1 MQSFRF
7 FVFLQR
13 LKQKCLEHGVVFI
26 EQCEAYTSKTNSFN
40 GELIKGL
47 GSRERFTYDGVTV
60 NRDINAARNIL
71 IRALR
76 DSSAMTEMSLL
87 SNTIV
92 TVR

>member
-1 MQSFRF
+1 M
-7 FVFLQR
+7 
-13 LKQKCLEHGVVFI
+13 FI
-26 EQCEAYTSKTNSFN
+26 EENESYTSKTNSFN
-40 GELIKGL
+40 GELINGL
-47 GSRERFTYDGVTV
+47 GGKERFKYDGVTV

-92 TVR
+92 TAR

>member
-1 MQSFRF
+1 MRGLYEQD
-7 FVFLQR
+7 
-13 LKQKCLEHGVVFI
+13 EFI
-26 EQCEAYTSKTNSFN
+26 N

-47 GSRERFTYDGVTV
+47 GSREQFTYDGVTV

>member
-1 MQSFRF
+1 MIRDTIVGYFDS
-7 FVFLQR
+7 
-13 LKQKCLEHGVVFI
+13 
-26 EQCEAYTSKTNSFN
+26 
-40 GELIKGL
+40 ELIKGL